1 MTYSNTFLR
10 DFAPV
15 FHGILQ
21 RLEIKT
27 NLLAVEVVDE
37 EEEPTAFLSW
47 RMCWMH

>member
-1 MTYSNTFLR
+1 MSYSNTFLR

-37 EEEPTAFLSW
+37 EDESYSIFELADVLE
-47 RMCWMH
+47 R